1 MSEQPPPQFPSFDQI
16 VKGNV
21 CIKKLSK
28 DKYRI
33 TFSKIGKFLLYQMWD
48 KDSVNLNKKRSVGY
62 VSAKQ
67 WIKAFKGY
75 NKELEIIGKPLFTP
89 TTIMETED
97 CNYAFVIHTA
107 YLNSCGHVV
116 FTVSTNEIS
125 ISQNSSH
132 SQQLTQLSIG
142 HLKNVRFDIDS
153 SDFCTVRNIYSYVAN
168 FAGACSVTPIKT
180 KYSINIIF
188 YFNAYPLKNCSIF
201 IPVFPEIQTNPSQ
214 VKYINFYKNERSFII
229 DVDFYQRN
237 NVTGYDR
244 FIYKN
249 NNDNFIAQHLKDF
262 MDNFSPIV
270 DRTND
275 DTSYAGAFK
284 YIFKYIGIQ
293 INFNLL
299 DSNKNLIY
307 NYTYPL

>member
-1 MSEQPPPQFPSFDQI
+1 MIEQIPPPVPSFYQI
-16 VKGNV
+16 VKGKV
-21 CIKKLSK
+21 SIKKLSK
-28 DKYRI
+28 DKYKI
-33 TFSKIGKFLLYQMWD
+33 TFSKIGKFLLYQVWD
-48 KDSVNLNKKRSVGY
+48 KDDDQSNKLRRVGY
-62 VSAKQ
+62 FSAKQ
-67 WIKAFKGY
+67 WVKHFIY
-75 NKELEIIGKPLFTP
+75 LNKDLKDYKKPLFTP
-89 TTIMETED
+89 TTIMETD
-97 CNYAFVIHTA
+97 NDKNFAFVIHEA
-107 YLNSCGHVV
+107 YMNSCGKVV
-116 FTVSTNEIS
+116 FTVSTKNIS

-132 SQQLTQLSIG
+132 SQQLTQLPIG

-153 SDFCTVRNIYSYVAN
+153 LDFCINKSSFLNSFV
-168 FAGACSVTPIKT
+168 CSVTPVKP
-180 KYSINIIF
+180 KYSVNINF

-237 NVTGYDR
+237 NVAGNDR

-249 NNDNFIAQHLKDF
+249 NNNNYIAQDLKDF

-275 DTSYAGAFK
+275 DTSYMGAFR
-284 YIFKYIGIQ
+284 YIGIQ
-293 INFNLL
+293 INFDLL
-299 DSNKNLIY
+299 DSNKNSIY